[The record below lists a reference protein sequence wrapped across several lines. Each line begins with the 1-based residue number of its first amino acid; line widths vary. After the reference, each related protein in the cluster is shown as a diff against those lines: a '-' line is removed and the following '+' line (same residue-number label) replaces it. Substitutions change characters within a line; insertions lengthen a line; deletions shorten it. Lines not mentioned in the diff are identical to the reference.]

1 MLIKYSVENFKSIRD
16 RVELNLEATG
26 ISELQ
31 ETIIKHNGDNYLP
44 LAVIYG
50 PNGGGKSN
58 IIESLYCLRN
68 RLIIP
73 IVNLLNNKLID
84 NNVSAKM
91 TPFLFNAE
99 NFNKPISFETIFAN
113 KIGEYKY
120 EISFKADIVLNEKLE
135 IIKYKTNK
143 SSLLFNRVNNDI
155 KLGEELKNL
164 KVTSAISKELSVLS
178 FLGYSYKEHEV
189 VKDVMDWWLNKID
202 IENYAN
208 PIMESKILDDSD
220 KNIKKMV
227 LQFLNEMDI
236 NIKDYTVD
244 KTDLRHIKIY
254 TTHEVNGYKSTIDFF
269 DESNGTIKMFTLAPS
284 IIFSLLN
291 GTTLVIDE
299 IDAKLHP
306 LLLKHVIEMYN
317 NKESNKHGAQLIFTS
332 HDMTTMTSELF
343 RRDEIWF
350 AAKGN
355 SEDTQL
361 YSLVEFKDSDGESV
375 RKDAKY
381 NKQYLEG
388 KYGADPYFKKIIEW
402 DKITNG

>member
-16 RVELNLEATG
+16 RIELNLEATG

-68 RLIIP
+68 RLIVP
-73 IVNLLNNKLID
+73 IVNLLNNKLI
-84 NNVSAKM
+84 NNNLSAKM
-91 TPFLFNAE
+91 TPFLFNAD
-99 NFNKPISFETIFAN
+99 NIKKPINFEVIFAN

-120 EISFKADIVLNEKLE
+120 DVSFKDDIVLNEKLE

-143 SSLLFNRVNNDI
+143 PSLLFNRINNDI

-317 NKESNKHGAQLIFTS
+317 NKESNKRGAQLIFTS

-350 AAKGN
+350 AAKGS

-361 YSLVEFKDSDGESV
+361 YSLVEFKDNDGESV

>member
-73 IVNLLNNKLID
+73 IVNLLNNKLMD

-99 NFNKPISFETIFAN
+99 NVNKPISFETIFAN

-164 KVTSAISKELSVLS
+164 KVTSAISKELPVLS

-254 TTHEVNGYKSTIDFF
+254 TTHEINGYKSTIDFF

-317 NKESNKHGAQLIFTS
+317 NKESNKYGAQLIFTS

-350 AAKGN
+350 AAKGS

-361 YSLVEFKDSDGESV
+361 YSLVEFKDNDGESV

>member
-16 RVELNLEATG
+16 RIELSLEATG

-31 ETIIKHNGDNYLP
+31 ETIIKHNDDNYLP

-68 RLIIP
+68 RLIVP
-73 IVNLLNNKLID
+73 IVNLLNNKLI
-84 NNVSAKM
+84 NNNLSAKM
-91 TPFLFNAE
+91 TPFLFNADNIKKLI
-99 NFNKPISFETIFAN
+99 NFEVIFAN

-120 EISFKADIVLNEKLE
+120 EVSFKDDIVLNEKLE

-143 SSLLFNRVNNDI
+143 PSLLFNRINNDI

-227 LQFLNEMDI
+227 LQLLNEMDI

-244 KTDLRHIKIY
+244 KTDLRHIKIF

>member
-16 RVELNLEATG
+16 RIELNLEATG

-68 RLIIP
+68 RLIVP
-73 IVNLLNNKLID
+73 IVNLLNNKLI
-84 NNVSAKM
+84 NNNLSAKM
-91 TPFLFNAE
+91 TPFLFNAD
-99 NFNKPISFETIFAN
+99 NIKKPINFEVIFAN

-120 EISFKADIVLNEKLE
+120 DVSFKDDIVLNEKLE

-143 SSLLFNRVNNDI
+143 PSLLFNRINNDI

-350 AAKGN
+350 AAKGS

-361 YSLVEFKDSDGESV
+361 YSLVEFKDNDGESV

>member
-44 LAVIYG
+44 LSVIYG

-73 IVNLLNNKLID
+73 IINLLNNKLID
-84 NNVSAKM
+84 NNASAKI
-91 TPFLFNAE
+91 TPFLFNKE
-99 NFNKPISFETIFAN
+99 NVNKPISFEVIFAN

-120 EISFKADIVLNEKLE
+120 DISFKDDIVLNEKLE

-143 SSLLFNRVNNDI
+143 PSLLFNRMNNDI
-155 KLGEELKNL
+155 KLGEKLKNL
-164 KVTSAISKELSVLS
+164 KVTSAISKELPVLS

-189 VKDVMDWWLNKID
+189 VKDVIDWWLSKID
-202 IENYAN
+202 VENYAN
-208 PIMESKILDDSD
+208 IFTESKILDDSD

-227 LQFLNEMDI
+227 LQLMNEMDI

-244 KTDLRHIKIY
+244 KTDARYIKIY

-269 DESNGTIKMFTLAPS
+269 DESSGTIKMFTLAPS
-284 IIFSLLN
+284 IIYSLLN

-306 LLLKHVIEMYN
+306 LLLKHVIDMYN